1 MHYATKGSH
10 KDSYTN
16 MCDYTVCVCVG
27 GGAKSSEELRS
38 FVI

>member
-16 MCDYTVCVCVG
+16 MCDYTVCVWG

>member
-16 MCDYTVCVCVG
+16 MCDYTVCVG
-27 GGAKSSEELRS
+27 GGGLKAVKS
-38 FVI
+38 

>member
-16 MCDYTVCVCVG
+16 MCDYTVCVW

>member
-1 MHYATKGSH
+1 MPQRVLTK
-10 KDSYTN
+10 TAIQT
-16 MCDYTVCVCVG
+16 CVIILCVCG

>member
-16 MCDYTVCVCVG
+16 MCDYTVCV

>member
-16 MCDYTVCVCVG
+16 MCDYTVCVG
-27 GGAKSSEELRS
+27 GGAKAVKS
-38 FVI
+38 